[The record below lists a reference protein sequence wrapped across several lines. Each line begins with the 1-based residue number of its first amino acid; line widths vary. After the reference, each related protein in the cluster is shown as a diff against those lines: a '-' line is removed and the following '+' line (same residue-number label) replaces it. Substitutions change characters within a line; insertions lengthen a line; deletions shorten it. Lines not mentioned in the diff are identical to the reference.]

1 VGSRLAESPPAA
13 AHPKNAPAA
22 VMPSPPS
29 PAGAEGR
36 AEAAAAHPDT
46 ARRCPPPAGATTPCR
61 AEPDEAA
68 AAAPT
73 PVAVPKSSHAE
84 GSASHAEGSASHA
97 EGSATSHGEGSA
109 TSHGEAPATAMANAA
124 GPCEATAVRPTAA
137 HGRRIQSQA
146 ANGNR
151 RGCQPNRYLAKHHDA
166 QLLCCEH
173 PSLCESNSSIV
184 IGLQWM
190 VPPFRNSPH
199 WPALQHESGAM
210 VPIDRCQLAAVFKP
224 ELPALIGSP
233 G

>member
-1 VGSRLAESPPAA
+1 MGSRLAESPPAA

-46 ARRCPPPAGATTPCR
+46 ARRCPPPAGATTPCG

-84 GSASHAEGSASHA
+84 GSASHAEGSASH
-97 EGSATSHGEGSA
+97 GEAPA

-190 VPPFRNSPH
+190 VPPFRNSPP
-199 WPALQHESGAM
+199 WPALQLMRVGRM
-210 VPIDRCQLAAVFKP
+210 LPIDRCRLAAVFKT

>member
-1 VGSRLAESPPAA
+1 MGSRLAESPPAA

-46 ARRCPPPAGATTPCR
+46 ARRCPPPAGATTPCG

-84 GSASHAEGSASHA
+84 GSASHAEGSASHG
-97 EGSATSHGEGSA
+97 EGSASHGEAPA

-199 WPALQHESGAM
+199 WPALQLMRVGRM
-210 VPIDRCQLAAVFKP
+210 LPIDRCRLAAVFKT